1 MIIRFD
7 MLVGTNERNGGV
19 SMDSSAMHRL
29 LCAARASFLGM
40 LVVASASVADPFAE
54 VRAHVWKSADR
65 VEDFPPEMHDERVSV
80 PWLADRPSFGIAF
93 SGGGTR
99 SATATLGQLR
109 ALDRLGWL
117 GRARYI
123 AANSGGTW
131 TAVPFTYLPGS
142 IEQSRFLGPTLGPDA
157 INDRTLH
164 PTDDEEEALA
174 MATVLHHAK
183 LGNRLKPA
191 LLQGDEAYADLVGE
205 IFLEPF
211 GLHDKKRFFTFHD
224 KARQAI
230 LDANTDLEPA
240 SFYTVEQAD
249 RPFLILVGTLL
260 GKRKKAQQDQ
270 RYLFEITPLY
280 VGVRGRFAGEKRG
293 RPFAVGGGYIEPF
306 GYDSRP
312 PGALSGD
319 NPMEVSLRGRL
330 RDGDKPWSDRYRF
343 TLSDAIGI
351 SSAAPEVLL
360 SSRGLPTKAF
370 PEFRHWAIDHDPA
383 VTRRTVELPHGD
395 GGDIDNLAVFPL
407 LGRKVE
413 NLLVFINTRAR
424 FEPNEGSCNDL
435 SDQNMTDDLVS
446 FFTPL
451 EQLPNNVVFEGGQAE
466 LAKICRTFQAQR
478 AQKAPL
484 IHCQRY
490 RVVAN
495 PRQGIAPYEPSVCW
509 AYLERAEQWID
520 ALDPA
525 GGALTRA
532 LRDRARPFD
541 NFPHYKT
548 FLEKGGSLIDLD
560 RERVHALAN
569 FTAWSLLEAASQ
581 IREGLTAAALP

>member
-1 MIIRFD
+1 M
-7 MLVGTNERNGGV
+7 G
-19 SMDSSAMHRL
+19 SSAML
-29 LCAARASFLGM
+29 LLRAVFVWP
-40 LVVASASVADPFAE
+40 LVVLAGSSASMADPFDE
-54 VRAHVWKSADR
+54 VQARVWSRADLAT
-65 VEDFPPEMHDERVSV
+65 DFPPELHDPQLSV
-80 PWLADRPSFGIAF
+80 PWLAGRPSFGIAF

-109 ALDRLGWL
+109 ALDHLGWL
-117 GRARYI
+117 GKARYL

-131 TAVPFTYLPGS
+131 TAVPFTYLPAS
-142 IEQSRFLGPTLGPDA
+142 IEPSRFLGPIVGPEA
-157 INDRTLH
+157 IDDRILH
-164 PTDDEEEALA
+164 PSDDEEDSLA

-205 IFLEPF
+205 IFLAPF
-211 GLHDKKRFFTFHD
+211 DLHDKKRFFTFHD
-224 KARQAI
+224 QARKAI
-230 LDANTDLEPA
+230 LAANTDLGPDN
-240 SFYTVEQAD
+240 FYTVEQPE

-280 VGVRGRFAGEKRG
+280 VGVRGRFMGERRG
-293 RPFAVGGGYIEPF
+293 RPFAVGGGFIEPF

-312 PGALSGD
+312 GADPPTDGR
-319 NPMEVSLRGRL
+319 MTVSLRGRL

-370 PEFRHWAIDHDPA
+370 PELRHWAVDHAASVD
-383 VTRRTVELPHGD
+383 RRVVELPHGD

-424 FEPNEGSCNDL
+424 FEPNAGGCDRLTDENF
-435 SDQNMTDDLVS
+435 TDDLVS
-446 FFTPL
+446 FFVPL

-484 IHCQRY
+484 LHCQRY

-495 PRQGIAPYEPSVCW
+495 SRQGIAPYEPSICW
-509 AYLERAEQWID
+509 AYLDRAEQWIE

-525 GGALTRA
+525 GGERTRA
-532 LRDRARPFD
+532 LREGARPFD

-548 FLEKGGSLIDLD
+548 FLEKGKSVIDLD

-569 FTAWSLLEAASQ
+569 FTAWSLLETASQ
-581 IREGLTAAALP
+581 IREALDGATLP